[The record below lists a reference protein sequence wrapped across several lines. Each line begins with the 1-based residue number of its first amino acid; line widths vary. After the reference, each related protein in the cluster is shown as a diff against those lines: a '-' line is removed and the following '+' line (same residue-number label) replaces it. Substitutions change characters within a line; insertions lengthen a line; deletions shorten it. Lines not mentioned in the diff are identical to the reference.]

1 MTADAPSVPDSRALA
16 DEAVALVREWLVR
29 AAEGRRHRDG
39 AADRLATVLQDPHG
53 LEFTVGFVD
62 RVVRTVWVAGAALA
76 APMSD
81 EDKAALQQQCAGDF
95 TTFCAGLPPED
106 GPETQACF
114 QKNMSKL
121 SPGCQ
126 NAIQAYKKK
135 G

>member
-1 MTADAPSVPDSRALA
+1 MTMGRFGLSLVL
-16 DEAVALVREWLVR
+16 VA
-29 AAEGRRHRDG
+29 AATGT
-39 AADRLATVLQDPHG
+39 AM
-53 LEFTVGFVD
+53 
-62 RVVRTVWVAGAALA
+62 A
-76 APMSD
+76 APMGA
-81 EDKAALQQQCAGDF
+81 EDKAVLQQQCAGDF

>member
-1 MTADAPSVPDSRALA
+1 MRVRFGLGLALRLHGQRCHGGTDDA
-16 DEAVALVREWLVR
+16 
-29 AAEGRRHRDG
+29 
-39 AADRLATVLQDPHG
+39 
-53 LEFTVGFVD
+53 
-62 RVVRTVWVAGAALA
+62 
-76 APMSD
+76 
-81 EDKAALQQQCAGDF
+81 EDKAVLQQQCAGDF

>member
-1 MTADAPSVPDSRALA
+1 MLVRFGLGFVLT
-16 DEAVALVREWLVR
+16 AVA
-29 AAEGRRHRDG
+29 AS
-39 AADRLATVLQDPHG
+39 
-53 LEFTVGFVD
+53 
-62 RVVRTVWVAGAALA
+62 AALA

-95 TTFCAGLPPED
+95 TTFCTGLPPED

-135 G
+135 S